1 MNTLMSTPIGDSSPG
16 DALVSTGVDDISLQP
31 DIEEMSL
38 KSLKP
43 INANSKFAFALAA

>member
-1 MNTLMSTPIGDSSPG
+1 
-16 DALVSTGVDDISLQP
+16 LQP

-43 INANSKFAFALAA
+43 INANSNVASAYALAA

>member
-1 MNTLMSTPIGDSSPG
+1 MK
-16 DALVSTGVDDISLQP
+16 LVSTGVNDFSLQP

-43 INANSKFAFALAA
+43 INANSNVAFALAA

>member
-1 MNTLMSTPIGDSSPG
+1 VRILPRGCT
-16 DALVSTGVDDISLQP
+16 VSTGVDDFSLQP